1 MSRSASYTLKRRLG
15 KGNGGLKPPRADNT
29 SVKPFAAA
37 AVLVA
42 PMLIG
47 AQQQA
52 AGPRGNWPCGARI
65 DPSYFQ
71 VAEGS
76 GGHLLLLAPEEI
88 DDSARLLTALG
99 SHPQTLLRLAGSLTP
114 GLHEFQVPVDP
125 SVESVLFSISVQCLQ
140 VADIVRPSGAAAG
153 GDDVVDLSNFRAVRM
168 VIVKRPQP
176 GMWTLRLSG
185 SGVSGVVVQARSTIG
200 IAEVQFASVRS
211 TNFTAV
217 PTAGVENVVKIRV
230 HGRAR
235 EIRASIVSGVF
246 LPVAPLP
253 LERDETD
260 GSYLSRLTP
269 GSEGFRV
276 LIVGKDYDGA
286 AFQRMYAPL
295 IAPMR

>member
-1 MSRSASYTLKRRLG
+1 M
-15 KGNGGLKPPRADNT
+15 
-29 SVKPFAAA
+29 KPFAAA
-37 AVLVA
+37 AVLVV
-42 PMLIG
+42 PILIG

-88 DDSARLLTALG
+88 ADSATLLTALG
-99 SHPQTLLRLAGSLTP
+99 GHPQTLLRLAGSLTP

-140 VADIVRPSGAAAG
+140 VSDIVRPSGEAAS
-153 GDDVVDLSNFRAVRM
+153 GDDVVDLSNFRAERM
-168 VIVKRPQP
+168 VIVKRPEA

-185 SGVSGVVVQARSTIG
+185 SGVSGVVVQARSPIG
-200 IAEVQFASVRS
+200 IADVQFASARS
-211 TNFTAV
+211 TNFTAF
-217 PTAGVENVVKIRV
+217 PRAGVENVVKIRMR
-230 HGRAR
+230 GRAL
-235 EIRASIVSGVF
+235 EIRASIVSGVL

-260 GSYLSRLTP
+260 ESYLSRFTP
-269 GSEGFRV
+269 GSEGVRV
-276 LIVGKDYDGA
+276 LVVGRDYDGV

-295 IAPMR
+295 ITPMR

>member
-1 MSRSASYTLKRRLG
+1 M
-15 KGNGGLKPPRADNT
+15 
-29 SVKPFAAA
+29 KPFAAA
-37 AVLVA
+37 AVLVV
-42 PMLIG
+42 PILIG

-88 DDSARLLTALG
+88 ADSATLLTALG
-99 SHPQTLLRLAGSLTP
+99 GHPQTLLRLAGSLTP

-140 VADIVRPSGAAAG
+140 VSDIVRPSGEAAS
-153 GDDVVDLSNFRAVRM
+153 GDDVVDLSNFRAERM
-168 VIVKRPQP
+168 VIVKRPES

-185 SGVSGVVVQARSTIG
+185 SGVSGVVVQARSPIG
-200 IAEVQFASVRS
+200 IADVQFASARS
-211 TNFTAV
+211 TNFTAF
-217 PTAGVENVVKIRV
+217 PRAGVENVVKIRMR
-230 HGRAR
+230 GRAL
-235 EIRASIVSGVF
+235 EIRASIVSGVL

-260 GSYLSRLTP
+260 ESYLSRFTP
-269 GSEGFRV
+269 GSEGVRV
-276 LIVGKDYDGA
+276 LVVGRDYDGV

-295 IAPMR
+295 ITPMR

>member
-1 MSRSASYTLKRRLG
+1 
-15 KGNGGLKPPRADNT
+15 
-29 SVKPFAAA
+29 VKPFAAA
-37 AVLVA
+37 AVLVV
-42 PMLIG
+42 PILIG

-88 DDSARLLTALG
+88 ADSATLLTALG
-99 SHPQTLLRLAGSLTP
+99 GHPQTLLRLAGSLTP

-140 VADIVRPSGAAAG
+140 VSDIVRPSGEAAS
-153 GDDVVDLSNFRAVRM
+153 GDDVVDLSNFRAERM
-168 VIVKRPQP
+168 VIVKRPEA

-185 SGVSGVVVQARSTIG
+185 SGVSGVVVQARSPIG
-200 IAEVQFASVRS
+200 IADVQFASARS
-211 TNFTAV
+211 TNFTAF
-217 PTAGVENVVKIRV
+217 PRAGVENVVKIRMR
-230 HGRAR
+230 GRAL
-235 EIRASIVSGVF
+235 EIRASIVSGVL

-260 GSYLSRLTP
+260 ESYLSRFTP
-269 GSEGFRV
+269 GSEGVRV
-276 LIVGKDYDGA
+276 LVVGRDYDGV

-295 IAPMR
+295 ITPMR